1 MTHFMS
7 RFLRVRRRAHAGL
20 AAIALLFVTHCGD
33 SEGPLPPTPLPLSI
47 TCPARVDAQSGDGN
61 PVPVTLSQPQ
71 TSGGRAPVNVTC
83 SAPPSMFPVGSTT
96 INCTANDTAGQ
107 NAACSFVVAVQGPP
121 KLKFTRFLAFGDSLT
136 AGTISLGPT
145 FLLVVQP
152 DSYPAKLEGMLRLRY
167 RFQDSAPMVLNEG
180 VPAEFT
186 ADGLRRLR
194 GVLQQHRPE
203 VLLLMEGTNDLL
215 DRPDILRGAN
225 TAMANLKLMI
235 AEAKSLNVQ
244 VALATVPPQRSGG
257 LRRRDA
263 VASTIP
269 GFNDRIR
276 ELAAAENVVLIDVY
290 NGMKDD
296 LSLIGLDDLHPTV
309 FGYEVMAKI
318 YQEAIQ
324 KGFEEPPAAVTRTPW

>member
-1 MTHFMS
+1 MP
-7 RFLRVRRRAHAGL
+7 RFRRVRRRAHASL

-33 SEGPLPPTPLPLSI
+33 SGPGPGPTPPTPLPLSI
-47 TCPARVDAQSGDGN
+47 TCPARVNTQSADGN

-71 TSGGRAPVNVTC
+71 TNGGRAPVNVTC
-83 SAPPSMFPVGSTT
+83 STPPSTFPVGSTT

-107 NAACSFVVAVQGPP
+107 NASCSYVVAVQGPP
-121 KLKFTRFLAFGDSLT
+121 KLKFTRFLSFGDSLT
-136 AGTISLGPT
+136 AGEISQGPT
-145 FLLVVQP
+145 FLLVVAP

-167 RFQDSAPMVLNEG
+167 RFQGTSPVVLNEG
-180 VPAEFT
+180 VSAEFT
-186 ADGLRRLR
+186 TDGLRRLR

-215 DRPDILRGAN
+215 DQPATLRGAN
-225 TAMANLKLMI
+225 TAIANLKLMI
-235 AEAKSLNVQ
+235 AEARAQNVQ

-257 LRRRDA
+257 LRHRDA
-263 VASTIP
+263 VAATVP

-276 ELAAAENVVLIDVY
+276 ELAAAEKVVLIDVY

-309 FGYEVMAKI
+309 FGYEVMARI
-318 YQEAIQ
+318 YLEAIE
-324 KGFEEPPAAVTRTPW
+324 KGFEEPPPAVTRMPW